1 MKINIKDGK
10 LTIELPV
17 VEGRKSKSGKSY
29 LLASTGGNVEPVGL
43 IHDGRQVTVG
53 VNCYCPVAENNMPI

>member
-1 MKINIKDGK
+1 MKFEIKDGK

-29 LLASTGGNVEPVGL
+29 LLASTGGNVEPEGL
-43 IHDGRQVTVG
+43 IHDGRQVTIG
-53 VNCYCPVAENNMPI
+53 INCYRPV